1 MRHELLPALASGSP
15 GTRSGLELNCR
26 GCAAAGQRPRFLLA
40 LSFLV
45 AGCQLPL
52 ERQRADE
59 PPPSANV
66 AGNGARLRREAGMNE
81 RWQNRSFSELVSAM
95 GQPLL
100 VITIPGE
107 GNPPGFAVVYS
118 QETASGCIDAFAL
131 FHGRDPTIRIY
142 HCR

>member
-1 MRHELLPALASGSP
+1 M
-15 GTRSGLELNCR
+15 RSGPEFNCR
-26 GCAAAGQRPRFLLA
+26 GCAVAGQRPRFLLA
-40 LSFLV
+40 LSFLL

-59 PPPSANV
+59 PPPSANM
-66 AGNGARLRREAGMNE
+66 ADNGVRLRREAGMNE

-100 VITIPGE
+100 VMAIPGE

-131 FHGRDPTIRIY
+131 FHGRDPIIRIY